1 MLIEYIRNQDREP
14 VGCIVAL
21 DRTSIGI
28 SLLNPKDTFNRNLAK
43 KIAIGR
49 AELGVVPEIPQEK
62 EDLVENAI
70 YRMALRAAK
79 YFKVEEAKKPTV
91 KSKKMKELT
100 SG

>member
-14 VGCIVAL
+14 VGCIVAI
-21 DRTSIGI
+21 DRDSIGI

-49 AELGVVPEIPQEK
+49 AELGVLPEIPQEK

-70 YRMALRAAK
+70 YRMAIRASK
-79 YFKVEEAKKPTV
+79 YFQAEKPNQSA
-91 KSKKMKELT
+91 KSKKIKKVLN
-100 SG
+100 G